1 MFEASFTATLP
12 PASALI
18 KIKTQYIPS
27 AKLLE
32 YEDKE
37 KFALFCRDCPDY
49 EKSWSCPPYSP
60 PYSRYAQKHAHGLL
74 VLFFSPLDQFQDI
87 DENQRMRESNTFLRL
102 SLEKSVRR
110 LEKAHQGRMLS
121 SGICR
126 LCQNCTC
133 KDRSGSC
140 RRPQEMRYSMESLGL
155 NVAKISELFLDHPLL
170 WKTDGSLPVYCSAL
184 ACLLTGHPVDEK
196 EIAYVL

>member
-1 MFEASFTATLP
+1 MFITSFTTTLP
-12 PASALI
+12 PASVLMN
-18 KIKTQYIPS
+18 IKTRYVPS

-37 KFALFCRDCPDY
+37 KFALLCRDCPDY

-60 PYSRYAQKHAHGLL
+60 PYSRYAQKYAHGLL
-74 VLFFSPLDQFQDI
+74 VLFFSPLDQFQHI
-87 DENQRMRESNTFLRL
+87 EKNEIMRESNTVLRL
-102 SLEKSVRR
+102 SLEKSMRR
-110 LEKAHQGRMLS
+110 LEKAHQGWMLS

-126 LCQNCTC
+126 LCHHCTC
-133 KDRSGSC
+133 RDKSSTC

-155 NVAKISELFLDHPLL
+155 NVTKISESFLDHPLL
-170 WKTDGSLPVYCSAL
+170 WNTDGSLPVYCSAI
-184 ACLLTGHPVDEK
+184 AYLLTNHPVDER